1 MSDLIV
7 ILILAALA
15 AWALYSC
22 LKGGSSEGGSCGC
35 GCGKCSAS
43 CRRKKE

>member
-1 MSDLIV
+1 MSDFIV

-22 LKGGSSEGGSCGC
+22 LKGGSGEGGSCGC
-35 GCGKCSAS
+35 GHCHGN
-43 CRRKKE
+43 CREKRQRK

>member
-7 ILILAALA
+7 ILILAVLA

-22 LKGGSSEGGSCGC
+22 LRGRKEGGCSSCHGC
-35 GCGKCSAS
+35 CGKCD
-43 CRRKKE
+43 RKRD